1 MRLLTSGQAGL
12 TLGGARLLRGLHR
25 LLAGGKLLGNIL
37 RQLVLERL
45 RRQGRH
51 AGGHRLRGA
60 LGEALQQLATR
71 LAQLVAFR
79 VLAGGAA
86 RTLAQGVQEPLTL
99 EHVHS
104 HREAVAQA
112 RGQFVAVR
120 RDFSLQVGDVEGS
133 LQLVVHVVVRD
144 TRALAHNLQDRV
156 EQLVRVGQR
165 VHRGGVEQGRGYQA
179 FNLRLLSL
187 RERGGKIRSQRVHGV
202 ALGEVTVRGQ
212 HVVEVVLR
220 LDPLEV
226 GVLRGGIEAFVPLK
240 DLLQA
245 GQAQLDVRAAVVEHA
260 EEQGA
265 HMHQQLLG
273 RENILC
279 GYGGG
284 IVLGN
289 LLQHRGQLGGGYRL
303 LGVACHEFLRLGRE
317 RVQGHRR
324 IGVLVDG
331 LRAQVSGAGQQAQ
344 RPGDSGLDDALLQV
358 GQAVPALHE
367 TALAQHQFANL
378 NGGGRGVGGGDAQHD
393 RQQLADRQV

>member
-45 RRQGRH
+45 RRQGCH

-144 TRALAHNLQDRV
+144 ARALAHNLQDRV

-165 VHRGGVEQGRGYQA
+165 IHRGGVEQGRGHQA

-220 LDPLEV
+220 LDALEV
-226 GVLRGGIEAFVPLK
+226 GVFRGGIEAFVPLE

-260 EEQGA
+260 EEQGT
-265 HMHQQLLG
+265 HVHQQLLG

-279 GYGGG
+279 GYGG
-284 IVLGN
+284 IVLGD
-289 LLQHRGQLGGGYRL
+289 LLQHRGQFGGGYRL

-344 RPGDSGLDDALLQV
+344 RPGDGGLNDALLQV

-367 TALAQHQFANL
+367 TALAQHQLANL